1 MKQGHVPMK
10 MDTEKPQT
18 LLKKLSLLEA
28 RQKSKRRGFK
38 QLRIVQSVNA
48 GRVRGGHSFH

>member
-1 MKQGHVPMK
+1 MKQAHVP
-10 MDTEKPQT
+10 
-18 LLKKLSLLEA
+18 LKTNSEQPKAVLRKLSFLEA
-28 RQKSKRRGFK
+28 RTKKKKQGNK